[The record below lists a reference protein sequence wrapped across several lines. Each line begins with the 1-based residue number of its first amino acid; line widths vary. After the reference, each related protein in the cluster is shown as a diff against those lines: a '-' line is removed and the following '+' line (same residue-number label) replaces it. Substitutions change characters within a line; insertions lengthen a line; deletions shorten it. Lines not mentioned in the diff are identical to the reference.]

1 MAIVISDEIIRQTQ
15 LSEDEFKIRLALL
28 LFEKNILTFGQAR
41 RFSGLN
47 VLAFQELLVKHK
59 IPMHYDWEDYQD
71 DLKTLEALHNQ

>member
-1 MAIVISDEIIRQTQ
+1 MAIIISDEIIRQTQ

-47 VLAFQELLVKHK
+47 VLSFQELLVEHK